1 MSVTQS
7 KARSEKHM
15 SLSPQTSRIRA
26 RVAQMSK
33 DGRKHWDLFRYL
45 LDPFVLFDATCLVI
59 RNGGAPGL
67 DGQTIESIKGKEWD
81 FATSLSSDLR
91 ASAYRPGAVRRA
103 FIPKGDGD
111 KRPLGIPDL
120 KDRVIQRALVLLM
133 ECIYEQRFHD
143 FSYGFRPKRKAV
155 DCVALVAK
163 TTYTHRHVLEADIT
177 KFFDQVS
184 HKKLMKLLE
193 KEIVDPRILRL
204 VAQFLSSGFQEPG
217 KPWQP
222 SIEGTPQGGPLSPCL
237 ANIYLHYLLDE
248 RFNAVY
254 ARNKRV
260 QLFRYADDFVIV
272 AVTVNELKTA
282 RRLLNG
288 WMSDAGLALKPEKT
302 REIDMSNH
310 KRSYDSKFDFLG
322 FKIHLRS
329 YKDNPTRFWVARQP
343 SEKSRRNLRLA
354 LRERMQAHLHPRA
367 VAERTL
373 ATWRGWC
380 NYFRYS
386 NANRVF
392 YRECDSIRKLAWRYL
407 RRKFRRT
414 SCPVPWSRLKTL
426 HDELMMKIRPIQVI
440 PEHLSGDRQQSFA
453 FGRA

>member
-1 MSVTQS
+1 
-7 KARSEKHM
+7 M
-15 SLSPQTSRIRA
+15 SLSPQTSRTRA

-45 LDPFVLFDATCLVI
+45 MDPFILFDATRSAI
-59 RNGGAPGL
+59 KNGGAPGL
-67 DGQTIESIKGKEWD
+67 DGQTIGSIRGKEWE
-81 FATSLSSDLR
+81 FAKELSSELR
-91 ASAYRPGAVRRA
+91 SGTYRPGAVRRA
-103 FIPKGDGD
+103 FIPKGDGE

-120 KDRVIQRALVLLM
+120 KDRVIQRAMVLLM

-163 TTYTHRHVLEADIT
+163 TVYTHRYVLEADIA
-177 KFFDQVS
+177 KFFDRVS
-184 HKKLMKLLE
+184 HKKLLKLLE

-204 VAQFLSSGFQEPG
+204 VARFLKSGFQEVG

-222 SIEGTPQGGPLSPCL
+222 SQEGTPQGGPLSPLL

-248 RFNAVY
+248 KFAEVY
-254 ARNKRV
+254 ASDKRTR
-260 QLFRYADDFVIV
+260 LFRYADDFVIV
-272 AVTVNELKTA
+272 CTSKSELKTA

-288 WMSDAGLALKPEKT
+288 WMHEAELELKTEKT
-302 REIDMSNH
+302 REVDMSNH
-310 KRSYDSKFDFLG
+310 NRSHDSKFDFLG

-329 YKDNPTRFWVARQP
+329 YKDNPQRFWVARQP

-354 LRERMQAHLHPRA
+354 LRERMQAHLHPRI
-367 VAERTL
+367 VAERML

-392 YRECDSIRKLAWRYL
+392 YRECNSVGELAWRYL

-414 SCPVPWSRLKTL
+414 RCPVRWSRLKIL
-426 HDELMMKIRPIQVI
+426 HGELMKRIRPIQVI